1 MSVRWLCF
9 SVYCGLIGAA
19 CSGAG
24 AAPEEVGFFGDP
36 TAITTSDASDLR
48 VALYTSPRAN
58 PVRGKNSVRLD
69 LSAASMGPSP
79 ELDVQLTTLM
89 PAMGHGSGM
98 EPELVDI
105 EGHRYTFE
113 NVVLHMPGVWELRV
127 AVSGDIE
134 DELVFEFDVD

>member
-9 SVYCGLIGAA
+9 AVSSVLCGVA

-24 AAPEEVGFFGDP
+24 SASEAAYFSGGP

-48 VALYTSPRAN
+48 VALYTSPREN

-69 LSAASMGPSP
+69 ITAENAELRS
-79 ELDVQLTTLM
+79 ELDVRLKTLM
-89 PAMGHGSGM
+89 PAMGHGSGTQ
-98 EPELVDI
+98 PELVEID
-105 EGHRYTFE
+105 GHRYTFE

-127 AVSGDIE
+127 EVSGDIQ